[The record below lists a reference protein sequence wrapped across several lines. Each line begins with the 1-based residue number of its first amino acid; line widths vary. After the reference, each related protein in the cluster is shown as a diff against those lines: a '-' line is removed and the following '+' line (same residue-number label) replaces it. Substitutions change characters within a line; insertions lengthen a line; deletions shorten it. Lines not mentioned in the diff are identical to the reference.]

1 MTAIIL
7 SMFLLCSPCTLTENI
22 QNMCIEAGEEK
33 GILPELLM
41 SIIETESA
49 GDPEAE
55 NNGCKGLMQVYES
68 VHKDRMKK
76 LGVKDLYEPEENIKV
91 GTDILLELFEQYE
104 DTGLV
109 LDLYN
114 GNSKAFYNFDN
125 GILSGYSKRVL
136 ERAEE
141 LENYMESIMGYEM
154 DKCMVCES
162 PYVEIHHCIKGT
174 ANRKVADKYGLTVPL
189 CREHHTGNNGVHLA
203 KNKKFDI
210 FLMQKAQQKFEEV
223 HGTREDFIKAFGK
236 SWL

>member
-7 SMFLLCSPCTLTENI
+7 SMFLLCNPCTLPENI
-22 QNMCIEAGEEK
+22 QNMCVEAGEEN

-41 SIIETESA
+41 AIIETES
-49 GDPEAE
+49 GGNTEAE
-55 NNGCKGLMQVYES
+55 NNGCKGLMQVHEK
-68 VHKDRMKK
+68 VHTGRMDR
-76 LGVKDLYEPEENIKV
+76 LGVANIYDPEGNIKV
-91 GTDILLELFEQYE
+91 GTDILLELFEQHE

-114 GNSKAFYNFDN
+114 GNAKAFYNFEH
-125 GILSGYSKRVL
+125 GIISDYSKRIL
-136 ERAEE
+136 ERTEE
-141 LENYMESIMGYEM
+141 LENNMESIMGYEM

-174 ANRKVADKYGLTVPL
+174 ANRKVADRYGLFVPL
-189 CREHHTGNNGVHLA
+189 CRNHHTGDNGVHLA
-203 KNKKFDI
+203 KNKNFDI

-236 SWL
+236 SYL